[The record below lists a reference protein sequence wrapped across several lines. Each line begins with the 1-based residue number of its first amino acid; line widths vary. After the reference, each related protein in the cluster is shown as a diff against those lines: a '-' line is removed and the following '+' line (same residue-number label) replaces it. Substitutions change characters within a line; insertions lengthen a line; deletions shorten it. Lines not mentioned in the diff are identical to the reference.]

1 MALKTRFTEMF
12 GIEHPVVQGGMQ
24 WVGRAE
30 LVAAVANAGGLG
42 FITALTQPT
51 PEKLT
56 DEIARCRTLTDKPFG
71 VNLTILPSIKPPP
84 YAEYRQ
90 AIIEAGIKI
99 VETAGNKPIEHVE
112 EFKKHGIKVIHKC
125 TSVRHGLSAERM
137 GVDAISIDGFECAG
151 HPGEDDVPG
160 LILIPA
166 AADKIKIPMIA
177 SGGFGDARGLVAAL
191 ALGAEGINMGT
202 RFMATVESPIH
213 ENIKQQIVD
222 NDERATEL
230 IFRTMHNTS
239 RVAKNVISTQVVQME
254 REGAKFEDVRELVAG
269 TRGRSV
275 YEVGDNDAGIWSAGQ
290 IQGLIHDIPTC
301 AELIHRIVR
310 EAEEIIHGRLDRMAE
325 MRAMAD
331 A

>member
-1 MALKTRFTEMF
+1 MALRTRFTEMF

-56 DEIARCRTLTDKPFG
+56 EEIARCRSLTDKPFG

-213 ENIKQQIVD
+213 ENIKRQIVE

-239 RVAKNVISTQVVQME
+239 RVAKNVISTQVVAME

-310 EAEEIIHGRLDRMAE
+310 EAEQIIHERLDRMAGS
-325 MRAMAD
+325 RQMAE

>member
-1 MALKTRFTEMF
+1 MALRTRFTEMF

-56 DEIARCRTLTDKPFG
+56 EEIARCRTLTDKPFG
-71 VNLTILPSIKPPP
+71 VNLTILPAIKPPP

-213 ENIKQQIVD
+213 PNIKQQIVD

-239 RVAKNVISTQVVQME
+239 RVAKNVISSQVVAME

-310 EAEEIIHGRLDRMAE
+310 EAEEIIHSRLDRMAGA
-325 MRAMAD
+325 RAMAD